1 MVSFVQGGEM
11 GESSGKS
18 EQHNPVALLAC
29 QDSLESGRGGRKVGK
44 KVKGREELGRSEGG
58 A

>member
-1 MVSFVQGGEM
+1 M

-18 EQHNPVALLAC
+18 EPHNSVVLLAC
-29 QDSLESGRGGRKVGK
+29 QGSLESGRGERKVGK

>member
-1 MVSFVQGGEM
+1 M

-18 EQHNPVALLAC
+18 EPHNSVALLAC
-29 QDSLESGRGGRKVGK
+29 QGSLERGRGGRKVGK